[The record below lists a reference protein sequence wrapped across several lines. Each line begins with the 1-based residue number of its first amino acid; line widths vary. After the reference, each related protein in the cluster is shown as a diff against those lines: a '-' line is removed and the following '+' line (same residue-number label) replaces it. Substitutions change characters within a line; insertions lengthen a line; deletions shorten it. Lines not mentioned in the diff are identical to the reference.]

1 MKKIIIPSKWSLGY
15 HESRSDASKG
25 IKKVQNSFHY
35 PPTWLIKKYN
45 NLMVTEL
52 KVAPS
57 LIQAQA
63 MFGAI
68 YSAAKTK
75 KYL

>member
-1 MKKIIIPSKWSLGY
+1 MI
-15 HESRSDASKG
+15 
-25 IKKVQNSFHY
+25 
-35 PPTWLIKKYN
+35 
-45 NLMVTEL
+45 TEL

-57 LIQAQA
+57 LIKAQA
-63 MFGAI
+63 RFGAI

>member
-1 MKKIIIPSKWSLGY
+1 
-15 HESRSDASKG
+15 
-25 IKKVQNSFHY
+25 
-35 PPTWLIKKYN
+35 
-45 NLMVTEL
+45 MVTEL

>member
-1 MKKIIIPSKWSLGY
+1 MKVGQMLLKEL
-15 HESRSDASKG
+15 
-25 IKKVQNSFHY
+25 KKVQNSFHY

-52 KVAPS
+52 KVASS
-57 LIQAQA
+57 LIQVQA

-68 YSAAKTK
+68 YSAVKTK